1 MSPRHNVP
9 TATWRKSSHS
19 APQGSNC
26 VELAD
31 LRGRVG
37 IRDSK
42 NSDVAH
48 LTVTRRQFS
57 RLASHIRAGSPFE
70 QHAS

>member
-1 MSPRHNVP
+1 MFHDDVP

-31 LRGRVG
+31 LRGYVG

-42 NSDVAH
+42 NPGNAPLSI
-48 LTVTRRQFS
+48 TRRQLGRLTS
-57 RLASHIRAGSPFE
+57 RIRTGDLS
-70 QHAS
+70 